1 MRDTISNDPL
11 LERPQTPVAKLTT
24 MLSALLRGGPRSVSK
39 SPQFSAS
46 PNRLR
51 ASLGSR
57 STQGMMTS
65 SGTMPKISDFEIIKP
80 ISRGAF
86 GSVYLARKHNT
97 HDLYA
102 IKALRKDDLIRKNM
116 TSAVLTERRL
126 LSLAQAP
133 YTVMLYYAFESKDFL
148 FLVMEYLNGGDLC
161 SRLQV
166 AGRFSEAVSRFYLA
180 EVVQAVEYLHDHG
193 IIHRDIKPD
202 NMLLDGEGHVKLTD
216 FGLAKLYSR
225 RPPYYRGRLL
235 GTPEYMAPEIVRGL
249 DHGTAVDWW
258 ALGVCMFEFL
268 IGVPPFGGG
277 TAEQIFTAIE
287 SFEGIDWES
296 FSAFDLSPEARS
308 LMDGLLEP
316 DPGKRFGSQGVKTH
330 PFFHLTDW
338 SGLREN
344 LAPWRPVAPCDPLDT
359 SNFDARNKRYEAM
372 GVPVSFLEAEPV
384 DESCDVVSTPGGD
397 STSGFSTPGRTLG
410 GRRTSSSPFDGFT
423 FKNIDL
429 LSQANRKLSS
439 TPSAIFTSPCLA
451 SRTSSGTLSDG
462 GFGTS

>member
-1 MRDTISNDPL
+1 MAVS
-11 LERPQTPVAKLTT
+11 LERPLTPVARLTT
-24 MLSALLRGGPRSVSK
+24 MLSALLRGGSRSASR
-39 SPQFSAS
+39 SPQFGSS

-51 ASLGSR
+51 TSLSGRTGQGTTAGS
-57 STQGMMTS
+57 GA
-65 SGTMPKISDFEIIKP
+65 MPKISDFEIIKP

-161 SRLQV
+161 SRLQME
-166 AGRFSEAVSRFYLA
+166 GRFPETVARFYLA
-180 EVVQAVEYLHDHG
+180 EIVQAVEYLHEHG

-235 GTPEYMAPEIVRGL
+235 GTPEYMAPEVVRGL
-249 DHGTAVDWW
+249 AHGTAVDWW

-277 TAEQIFTAIE
+277 AAEQIFAAVE
-287 SFEGIDWES
+287 GFEGVDWES
-296 FSAFDLSPEARS
+296 FGAFGLSAEARS
-308 LMDGLLEP
+308 LMDGLLDP
-316 DPGKRFGSQGVKTH
+316 DPGRRLGSQGVKAH
-330 PFFHLTDW
+330 SFFSPIDW
-338 SGLREN
+338 ETLRERP
-344 LAPWRPVAPCDPLDT
+344 APWKPTALCDPLDT

-372 GVPVSFLEAEPV
+372 GVPASFLEAEPV
-384 DESCDVVSTPGGD
+384 SESCDAASIPYGE

-410 GRRTSSSPFDGFT
+410 SRRTSSSPFDGFN

-439 TPSAIFTSPCLA
+439 TPSAIFNTPRPA
-451 SRTSSGTLSDG
+451 SRASSGALSDG